1 MYIGKENQELVS
13 VLAQK
18 TYNQK
23 VLNFAEK
30 RLSQITKLAKEYE
43 DDEIANLYLQEH
55 RERQKLIQP
64 IELTREQKLHDWKA
78 LEYKGKEFQE
88 G

>member
-1 MYIGKENQELVS
+1 MYIGKENQELVR

-43 DDEIANLYLQEH
+43 DDEIANLYL
-55 RERQKLIQP
+55 
-64 IELTREQKLHDWKA
+64 
-78 LEYKGKEFQE
+78 
-88 G
+88 